1 MFDTDLSEYIVKLDH
16 TAIAVHR
23 IKDALALYR
32 DALGGEPHSM
42 GDNDAQGFRWFQ
54 LIYPGGSKIELLEP
68 LSPDGFLAKFL
79 ARYGE
84 GVHHMTFKVNRIEEL
99 APILRERGFR
109 VVDENYSDPGWKEAF
124 ISPRS
129 AHGTIVQIA
138 ESNLSDADER
148 RLWQAD
154 VERLP

>member
-1 MFDTDLSEYIVKLDH
+1 MFDMDLSQYIVKLDH
-16 TAIAVHR
+16 TAIAVRR

-32 DALGGEPHSM
+32 DVLGGEPHSM

-54 LIYPGGSKIELLEP
+54 LVYPGGSKVELLEP
-68 LSPDGFLAKFL
+68 LNPDGFLAKFL
-79 ARYGE
+79 DRYGE

-99 APILRERGFR
+99 VPILRERGLR

-138 ESNLSDADER
+138 ESNLSDEDER
-148 RLWQAD
+148 RLWKAD
-154 VERLP
+154 VEKLP

>member
-1 MFDTDLSEYIVKLDH
+1 MFDNNLSEYIVKLDH
-16 TAIAVHR
+16 TAIAVRR

-32 DALGGEPHSM
+32 DVLGGEPHSM
-42 GDNDAQGFRWFQ
+42 GDNDAQDFRWFQ
-54 LIYPGGSKIELLEP
+54 LIYPGGSKVELLEP

-79 ARYGE
+79 DRYGE

-99 APILRERGFR
+99 VPILRERGLR

-148 RLWQAD
+148 SLWQAD
-154 VERLP
+154 AEKLS

>member
-1 MFDTDLSEYIVKLDH
+1 MFDNNLSEYIVKLDH
-16 TAIAVHR
+16 TAIAVRR

-32 DALGGEPHSM
+32 DVLGGEPHSM

-54 LIYPGGSKIELLEP
+54 LIYPGGSKVELLEP

-79 ARYGE
+79 DRYGE

-99 APILRERGFR
+99 VPILRERGLR
-109 VVDENYSDPGWKEAF
+109 VVDENYSDPGWKEAL

-138 ESNLSDADER
+138 ESNLSDEDER
-148 RLWQAD
+148 RLWKAD
-154 VERLP
+154 VEKLP